1 MSILSFRK
9 TFLEKIKTR
18 LNQIDVSS
26 ANDEQLLLTGALIK
40 QLDAVNQINPISLN
54 TLAVID
60 TLTGPELD
68 EFALDPDSGMHVIS
82 IIKDAA
88 VMAVIARSA
97 PTMTAI
103 SASAEWVKL
112 INSEASAINI
122 IVNNAVAMDSISS
135 SATARTTIVNTNG
148 AFYTAI
154 KSTNSALAKFV
165 AGCAGLNT
173 ANYMTLA
180 SLFVLPADVNAI
192 ASNAIAL
199 ELTLSV
205 APLFDTAKVI
215 SMAMAK
221 LIARSAGL
229 NASDF
234 ADMTALSES
243 GSAMAIIASN
253 TDALNILALSNTAL
267 TSVFNRYPNRILLWN
282 SQNAIT
288 ILLNLAR
295 PYLLSICT
303 IKRIYDGD
311 TAYTINKK
319 VLIIQAHSSS
329 QYANGFSYYKHVN
342 GSGIVNSI
350 QVTVASSS
358 TTGFPFLTTVANAKA
373 SALEL
378 STSYSNVNPANYFN
392 YFYIQMEA

>member
-1 MSILSFRK
+1 MSILTFRK
-9 TFLEKIKTR
+9 TFLAKIQAR
-18 LNQIDVSS
+18 LNQINVSS
-26 ANDEQLLLTGALIK
+26 ANDEQLLIAGALIK

-54 TLAVID
+54 TFTVID
-60 TLTGPELD
+60 TLSGAELD

-82 IIKDAA
+82 IIKDTA

-97 PTMTAI
+97 STMTAI

-122 IVNNAVAMDSISS
+122 IVNSAVAMDAISS
-135 SATARTTIVNTNG
+135 NATARTTIVNTNG

-229 NASDF
+229 NAPDF
-234 ADMTALSES
+234 ADMTALSANNAAMTIIS
-243 GSAMAIIASN
+243 TNAMALEAMAKS
-253 TDALNILALSNTAL
+253 TVAL
-267 TSVFNRYPNRILLWN
+267 TAVFAVYTNRTLLWN
-282 SQNAIT
+282 SVNAIT
-288 ILLNLAR
+288 MLFSFAK

-303 IKRIYDGD
+303 IKRINDGD
-311 TAYTINKK
+311 VAYTINKK
-319 VLIIQAHSSS
+319 VLIIQAHSSL

-342 GSGIVNSI
+342 GSGTVNSI

-358 TTGFPFLTTVANAKA
+358 ITVTPFLTTAANAKA

-378 STSYSNVNPANYFN
+378 SISYSNVNPANYFN